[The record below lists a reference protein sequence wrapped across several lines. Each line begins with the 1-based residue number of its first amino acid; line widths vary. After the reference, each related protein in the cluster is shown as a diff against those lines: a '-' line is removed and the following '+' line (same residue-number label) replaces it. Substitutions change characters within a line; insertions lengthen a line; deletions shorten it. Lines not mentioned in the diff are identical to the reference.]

1 MMYGACIMCLFVCR
15 CLLNL
20 TKFHIYHVSMFVQQ
34 HNKAI
39 LGMMYAI
46 YMYIRRIVHNAL
58 CICV

>member
-39 LGMMYAI
+39 LGMMYVRHI
-46 YMYIRRIVHNAL
+46 HVYT
-58 CICV
+58 